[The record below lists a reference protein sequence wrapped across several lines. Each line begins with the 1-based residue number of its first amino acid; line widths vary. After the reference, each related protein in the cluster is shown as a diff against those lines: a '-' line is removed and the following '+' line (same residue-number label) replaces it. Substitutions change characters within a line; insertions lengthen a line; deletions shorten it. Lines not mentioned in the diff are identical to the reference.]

1 MDESFDTV
9 GGRCVVRLER
19 SLRHPVEMVWRAI
32 TEPAELR
39 HWFPSDVTMDYRVGG
54 VVRFAFRN
62 GEGPDLEGRI
72 VEFDPPRLLAFCWGD
87 SVLRFELRTEGGAG
101 GPGCRL
107 LFSHTFDD
115 PVSAPSFAA
124 GWYICFENLDLLLD
138 GKPSDVGL
146 DQWAARHDGYV
157 TAFGLDAGTVD
168 DAIEPATGWV
178 VRFARQLTRPVEEVW
193 GLFTEGQ
200 DLLLGDPVPTPFLR
214 GREGSSWASAPVVM
228 VAEPPVL
235 LESGAPAAGG
245 LAAAP
250 GVPGS
255 SSGSV
260 AGVAGAGV
268 AGAGVAG
275 AGVAGAGARRVRWEL
290 SPGNGGARLDLTETV
305 PADAPDECQRVLAQW
320 ATTIDL
326 LARSLRE

>member
-1 MDESFDTV
+1 MDESFDMV

-32 TEPAELR
+32 TDPAELR
-39 HWFPSDVTMDYRVGG
+39 HWFPSDVSMEYRIGG

-62 GEGPDLEGRI
+62 GEGPDLEGRV
-72 VEFDPPRLLAFCWGD
+72 VEFDPPHLLAFLWGD
-87 SVLRFELRTEGGAG
+87 SVLRFELRPELGAD

-115 PVSAPSFAA
+115 AVSAASYAA
-124 GWYICFENLDLLLD
+124 GWYICFENLYLLLD

-168 DAIEPATGWV
+168 DAIEPGTGWV
-178 VRFARQLTRPVEEVW
+178 VRFVRQLTRPVEEVW
-193 GLFTEGQ
+193 GLMTAGRN
-200 DLLLGDPVPTPFLR
+200 LLVGGPVPAAFM
-214 GREGSSWASAPVVM
+214 GGEGASWASPPAVM
-228 VAEPPVL
+228 VAEPPHL
-235 LESGAPAAGG
+235 LEYGGPAAGG
-245 LAAAP
+245 LAAPP
-250 GVPGS
+250 GVPG
-255 SSGSV
+255 
-260 AGVAGAGV
+260 GVGAGGAA
-268 AGAGVAG
+268 AGGTAAGG
-275 AGVAGAGARRVRWEL
+275 PDAGARRVRWKL

-305 PADAPDECQRVLAQW
+305 PVDAPDECQRALAQW
-320 ATTIDL
+320 ATAIDV